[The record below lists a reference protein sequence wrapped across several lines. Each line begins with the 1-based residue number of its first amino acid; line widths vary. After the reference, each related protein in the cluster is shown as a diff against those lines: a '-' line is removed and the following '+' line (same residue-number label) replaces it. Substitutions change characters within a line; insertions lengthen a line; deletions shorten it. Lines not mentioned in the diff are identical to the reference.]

1 MSNYPPSGDFS
12 KFIRLPFLFL
22 LVRSERARLKYT
34 KYSACR
40 YYNNIKVMSEIIKD
54 ELVKPLDRAVWN
66 VEHVIKFSKSK
77 HLRYQG
83 RDISLLDYYGTTIV
97 LALPFILILW
107 CINFILNNA
116 EITKQYFSINLMRD
130 RIKYFS
136 RPKLE

>member
-1 MSNYPPSGDFS
+1 
-12 KFIRLPFLFL
+12 
-22 LVRSERARLKYT
+22 
-34 KYSACR
+34 
-40 YYNNIKVMSEIIKD
+40 MSEIIKD